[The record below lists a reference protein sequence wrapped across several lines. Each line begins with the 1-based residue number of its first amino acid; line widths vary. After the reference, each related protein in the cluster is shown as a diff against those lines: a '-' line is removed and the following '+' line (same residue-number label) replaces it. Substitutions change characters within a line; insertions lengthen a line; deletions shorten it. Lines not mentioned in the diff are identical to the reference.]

1 MNSTDTI
8 RASALIRCYICVQKR
23 GKVVQVLLA
32 EMVQAVN
39 STGTKEIST
48 CSMKRVVLVL
58 SIESSLIVTRIVI
71 KQWMIMT
78 NPLTGRD
85 IPSKAMR
92 LVAHS
97 NLLVQRLLYGCW

>member
-1 MNSTDTI
+1 MLHMC
-8 RASALIRCYICVQKR
+8 AKK

-32 EMVQAVN
+32 EMVRVVN
-39 STGTKEIST
+39 STGTIKICTS
-48 CSMKRVVLVL
+48 SMKRVVLVL